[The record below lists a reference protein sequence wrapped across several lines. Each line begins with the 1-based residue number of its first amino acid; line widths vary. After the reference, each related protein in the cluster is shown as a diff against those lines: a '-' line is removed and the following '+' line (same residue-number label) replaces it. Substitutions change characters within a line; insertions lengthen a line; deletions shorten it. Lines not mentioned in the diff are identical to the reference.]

1 MKKIFTLI
9 SLCLFAALGVNAQTE
24 TVNLPYEETFASSF
38 GKFTTNDV
46 TLPEGFTK
54 IWYVDTNNK
63 YAKATAYNSKTKT
76 NFAAESWLISPVLN
90 LTKANKPV
98 LTFSQAGRFFKN
110 LTSEATLWVREGE
123 TGDWAQITIP
133 TYMANDSKWIFVN
146 DTIDLSAYKGKK
158 IQLGFRYTSTTE
170 GAGTWEIKNLK
181 VEDTQVATLKVNNIA
196 EFRAAETGTKVEF
209 ANPVTVTYQNAKYL
223 YVKDETGAMLIFGAA
238 GTFANGDVIPAGF
251 KGKKAVFNGTTEL
264 TNVEDLGT
272 ATAGDAVE
280 PEVKTVDQINA
291 DIESAYVLLK
301 GVTIGDISNKNFTYN
316 GTLAGFNQFAID
328 LSTIDADKKYDVKG
342 MVALHTSGS
351 TTTVQVMPVEITEST
366 STGVEAIAAKAV
378 AGVTYYN
385 VAGMASATPFVG
397 LNIVVTTYADGTKA
411 TTKFI
416 K

>member
-24 TVNLPYEETFASSF
+24 TVNLPYEETFASSL

-46 TLPEGFTK
+46 TLPEGATYIWKIDTK
-54 IWYVDTNNK
+54 NK
-63 YAKATAYNSKTKT
+63 CAKASAFVNSKKLVS
-76 NFAAESWLISPVLN
+76 ESWIISPIIN
-90 LTKANKPV
+90 LASAAKPA
-98 LTFSQAGRFFKN
+98 LTFSHTGRYFGT
-110 LTSEATLWVREGE
+110 LADEATLWVREGE
-123 TGDWAQITIP
+123 TGDWTQITIP
-133 TYMANDSKWIFVN
+133 TYMTGTDWNFV
-146 DTIDLSAYKGKK
+146 DVSIDLSAYKGKN
-158 IQLGFRYTSTTE
+158 IQLGFRYTSTTA

-181 VEDTQVATLKVNNIA
+181 VEDTQVAAPKVNNIA

-238 GTFANGDVIPAGF
+238 GTFVNGDVIPAGF
-251 KGKKAVFNGTTEL
+251 KGKKAVYNGTTEL

-280 PEVKTVDQINA
+280 PEVKTVDQIDAN
-291 DIESAYVLLK
+291 IESAYVLLK
-301 GVTIGDISNKNFTYN
+301 GVTIGDINNKNFTYN
-316 GTLAGFNQFAID
+316 GTLAGFNQFAVD
-328 LSTIDADKKYDVKG
+328 LSAIDAEKKYDVKG

-351 TTTVQVMPVEITEST
+351 TTTVQVMPVEITEAT
-366 STGVEAIAAKAV
+366 STGIEAVAAKAV
-378 AGVTYYN
+378 ANVTYYN

-397 LNIVVTTYADGTKA
+397 LNFVVTTYADGTKA
-411 TTKFI
+411 TAKLI

>member
-46 TLPEGFTK
+46 TLPEGATYIWKIDTK
-54 IWYVDTNNK
+54 KK
-63 YAKATAYNSKTKT
+63 YAKASAYVSGKKLVS
-76 NFAAESWLISPVLN
+76 ESWLISPIIN
-90 LTKANKPV
+90 LASAAKPT
-98 LTFSQAGRFFKN
+98 LTFSHTGQYFKN
-110 LTSEATLWVREGE
+110 LTDEATLWVREGE
-123 TGDWAQITIP
+123 SGDWTQITIP
-133 TYMANDSKWIFVN
+133 TYMTGSDWNFV
-146 DTIDLSAYKGKK
+146 DVSIDLSAYKGKK

-170 GAGTWEIKNLK
+170 GAGTWEIQNLK
-181 VEDTQVATLKVNNIA
+181 VEDAQIATPKVNNIA

-316 GTLAGFNQFAID
+316 GTLAGFNQFALD

-366 STGVEAIAAKAV
+366 STGVEAIVAKAV

-397 LNIVVTTYADGTKA
+397 LNIVVTTYANGTKA

>member
-24 TVNLPYEETFASSF
+24 TVNLPYEETFASNL

-46 TLPEGFTK
+46 TLPEGTTY
-54 IWYVDTNNK
+54 IWKVDTKKK
-63 YAKATAYNSKTKT
+63 YAKASAYVGGKKLVS
-76 NFAAESWLISPVLN
+76 ESWLISPIIN
-90 LTKANKPV
+90 LTSATKPV
-98 LTFSQAGRFFKN
+98 LTFSHTGQYFKN
-110 LTSEATLWVREGE
+110 LTDEATLWVREGE
-123 TGDWAQITIP
+123 TGDWTQVTIP
-133 TYMANDSKWIFVN
+133 TYMTGSDWTFV
-146 DTIDLSAYKGKK
+146 DVTIDLSAYKGKK
-158 IQLGFRYTSTTE
+158 IQLGFRYTSTAE

-181 VEDTQVATLKVNNIA
+181 VENAQIVATKVNNIA
-196 EFRAAETGTKVEF
+196 EFRAAETDTKVEF
-209 ANPVTVTYQNAKYL
+209 TNPVTVTYQNAKYL

-272 ATAGDAVE
+272 ATAGATVE
-280 PEVKTVDQINA
+280 PEVKTVDQIDAN
-291 DIESAYVLLK
+291 IESAYVLLK

-316 GTLAGFNQFAID
+316 GTLAGYNQFLLDLSAID
-328 LSTIDADKKYDVKG
+328 AEKKYDVKG

-351 TTTVQVMPVEITEST
+351 TTTVQVMPVEITEAT
-366 STGVEAIAAKAV
+366 STGIEAVAAKAV
-378 AGVTYYN
+378 ANVTYYN

-397 LNIVVTTYADGTKA
+397 LNFVVTTYADGTKA
-411 TTKFI
+411 TAKLI

>member
-24 TVNLPYEETFASSF
+24 TVNLPYEETFASSL

-46 TLPEGFTK
+46 TLPEGATYIWKIDTK
-54 IWYVDTNNK
+54 NK
-63 YAKATAYNSKTKT
+63 YAKASAFVNSKKLVS
-76 NFAAESWLISPVLN
+76 ESWIISPIIN
-90 LTKANKPV
+90 LASAAKPA
-98 LTFSQAGRFFKN
+98 LTFSHTGRYFGT
-110 LTSEATLWVREGE
+110 LADEATLWVREGE
-123 TGDWAQITIP
+123 TGDWTQITIP
-133 TYMANDSKWIFVN
+133 TYMTGTDWNFV
-146 DTIDLSAYKGKK
+146 DVSIDLSAYKGKN
-158 IQLGFRYTSTTE
+158 IQLGFRYTSTTA

-181 VEDTQVATLKVNNIA
+181 VEDTQAATPKVNNIA

-251 KGKKAVFNGTTEL
+251 KGKKAVYNGTTEL

-280 PEVKTVDQINA
+280 PEVKTVDQIDAN
-291 DIESAYVLLK
+291 IESAYVLLK
-301 GVTIGDISNKNFTYN
+301 GVTIGDINNKNFTYN
-316 GTLAGFNQFAID
+316 GTLAGFNQFAVD
-328 LSTIDADKKYDVKG
+328 LSAIDAEKKYDVKG

-351 TTTVQVMPVEITEST
+351 TTTVQVMPVEITEAT
-366 STGVEAIAAKAV
+366 STGIEAVAAKAV
-378 AGVTYYN
+378 ANVTYYN

-397 LNIVVTTYADGTKA
+397 LNFVVTTYADGTKA
-411 TTKFI
+411 TAKLI